1 MMVMARAVS
10 FRWQGMVIC
19 GMVVGGMLW
28 EIKYP
33 AKMLPI
39 KRRLMELMRWGL
51 FSLIGLRELNR
62 GCPRSAKNMIRV
74 L

>member
-1 MMVMARAVS
+1 M
-10 FRWQGMVIC
+10 I
-19 GMVVGGMLW
+19 VGGILW